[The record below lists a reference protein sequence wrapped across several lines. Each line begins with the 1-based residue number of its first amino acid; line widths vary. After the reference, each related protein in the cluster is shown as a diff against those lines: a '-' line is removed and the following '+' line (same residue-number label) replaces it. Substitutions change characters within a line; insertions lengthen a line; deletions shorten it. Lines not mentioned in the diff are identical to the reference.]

1 MSKKSVKLTQDQ
13 WDRVLKTTFVLT
25 HLAEELHD
33 LSHVESLLT
42 RISADED
49 LATACAMGLEYTDQA
64 AGSAETVAE
73 FMKQRTFAVQTAASD
88 FLDFM
93 IETNRELQEKDAA

>member
-33 LSHVESLLT
+33 LSHVESLL
-42 RISADED
+42 
-49 LATACAMGLEYTDQA
+49 
-64 AGSAETVAE
+64 
-73 FMKQRTFAVQTAASD
+73 
-88 FLDFM
+88 
-93 IETNRELQEKDAA
+93 